1 MPKPHRP
8 YMEAG
13 RRREVLVEA
22 GYRCAIPACG
32 QTQIEVHHI
41 DGDRANHAFENLIVL
56 CRNDHYRAERGEIDK
71 KAIRIYKNNL
81 GLISGRYSDMERR
94 LLKFFVD
101 NPSVDQFDFDRQ
113 MEFDLLYL
121 LQDGLL
127 AKAGEEIH
135 MRSGNFVQGFFT
147 YALTT
152 AGKEFVHRLARGQSL
167 DSQDDAT
174 I

>member
-1 MPKPHRP
+1 
-8 YMEAG
+8 MEAG
-13 RRREVLVEA
+13 RRREVLIEA

-41 DGDRANHAFENLIVL
+41 DGDRTNHAFENLIVL
-56 CRNDHYRAERGEIDK
+56 CRNDHYRAERKEIDK
-71 KAIRIYKNNL
+71 KAIRIYKSNL

-101 NPSVDQFDFDRQ
+101 NPTVTQFDFDRQ
-113 MEFDLLYL
+113 MEFDFLYL

-152 AGKEFVHRLARGQSL
+152 AGREFVYRLARGQSL
-167 DSQDDAT
+167 ESQDDAST
-174 I
+174 